1 MEKLNVLEDLHE
13 IGLDTDIIEFISE
26 YYLN

>member
-1 MEKLNVLEDLHE
+1 MEKLNVIEELYE
-13 IGLDTDIIEFISE
+13 IGLDTDIIEFISD

>member
-1 MEKLNVLEDLHE
+1 MEKLNVLEALHE